1 MVTVRRV
8 AFLRN
13 LQHVKAEFRL
23 HVGEFAVLIS
33 HAVAVFLAQPRIQN
47 GHCAVRADAMTV
59 VVRRVMRERTKRKGV
74 LCQVLRVV
82 QQRPHEIAAANI
94 MRQVAEK
101 WAAVRVVA
109 HILNNGAAVRIGL
122 RPAQVLLRS
131 LRILCQKQGLDVAV
145 PGRVNDR
152 FMGKHGIG
160 LRGFGPQ

>member
-1 MVTVRRV
+1 
-8 AFLRN
+8 
-13 LQHVKAEFRL
+13 
-23 HVGEFAVLIS
+23 
-33 HAVAVFLAQPRIQN
+33 
-47 GHCAVRADAMTV
+47 MTV

-74 LCQVLRVV
+74 FRSVLRVV
-82 QQRPHEIAAANI
+82 QQRPDEIAAANI

-131 LRILCQKQGLDVAV
+131 LRILFQKQGLDVAV

-152 FMGKHGIG
+152 FMGKQD
-160 LRGFGPQ
+160 RK